1 MNRFALENEK
11 EYRVTALASA
21 SAVCA
26 LLFFLLLYIR
36 LWQSVPEPPPIEY
49 VDVNF
54 GTDLVGSGSIQTYN
68 KASDSKNTEDVKKEE
83 DKPNPKVT
91 TTSRVE
97 KTPTA
102 PVPKIVEAK
111 PSKVITEKPDI
122 ASKIESPVTVPEKAD
137 PKKAESTTP
146 KPTPAP
152 PKAEPVAEPK
162 KVDANAL
169 YKRSP
174 SGGSNGTVGKASGIG
189 GNNNGDD
196 ASGVGDKGN
205 PDGNINAKQF
215 YGTPGGTGSG
225 VSLNMAGWRLASSRI
240 AQDNSGE
247 SGVIRFEITV
257 DDRGDVIN
265 VRLKETQLSPTV
277 TEFYKQQVYK
287 LQLVAK
293 GSSAPPRSTGIY
305 TIKIRSN

>member
-1 MNRFALENEK
+1 MNRITLENEK
-11 EYRVTALASA
+11 EYRVTALAGSF
-21 SAVCA
+21 AVCA

-36 LWQSVPEPPPIEY
+36 LWQSIPDPPPIQY

-91 TTSRVE
+91 TTARVE
-97 KTPTA
+97 KTPTS
-102 PVPKIVEAK
+102 PVPKIVDAK
-111 PSKVITEKPDI
+111 PSKVVTEKPDI
-122 ASKIESPVTVPEKAD
+122 ASKVESPVTVPEKAE
-137 PKKAESTTP
+137 PKKVESTTP

-169 YKRSP
+169 YKKAP
-174 SGGSNGTVGKASGIG
+174 AGGSNGTVGKASGVG

-215 YGTPGGTGSG
+215 YGTPGGSGSG
-225 VSLNMAGWRLASSRI
+225 VSLNMAGWRLASNRI

-247 SGVIRFEITV
+247 SGIIRFEITV
-257 DDRGDVIN
+257 NDQGDVTF
-265 VRLKETQLSPTV
+265 VRVKESRVSPTV

-287 LQLVAK
+287 LQLVPK
-293 GSSAPPRSTGIY
+293 GSSAPPKSTGIY
-305 TIKIRSN
+305 TINIRSN

>member
-1 MNRFALENEK
+1 MSRVTLENEN
-11 EYRVTALASA
+11 EYRVTAFAGSF
-21 SAVCA
+21 AVCA

-36 LWQSVPEPPPIEY
+36 LWQSVPDPPPIQLVE
-49 VDVNF
+49 VNF
-54 GTDLVGSGSIQTYN
+54 GTDLIGSGSIQTYN
-68 KASDSKNTEDVKKEE
+68 KANDSKNKEDVKKEE

-97 KTPTA
+97 KTPVS
-102 PVPKIVEAK
+102 PVPKIVNAK
-111 PSKVITEKPDI
+111 VSKVVTEKPDI
-122 ASKIESPVTVPEKAD
+122 ASKIESPVTVPEKAE
-137 PKKAESTTP
+137 PKKVEATTP

-152 PKAEPVAEPK
+152 PKAEPVPEPK

-169 YKRSP
+169 YKKS
-174 SGGSNGTVGKASGIG
+174 SSAGSNGTVGKASGIG

-225 VSLNMAGWRLASSRI
+225 VSLNIAGWRLGSTRLAT
-240 AQDNSGE
+240 DNSGE
-247 SGVIRFEITV
+247 SGKIVFEIKV
-257 DDRGDVIN
+257 DDKGDVIF
-265 VRLKETQLSPTV
+265 VRTKESRVSPTV

-287 LQLVAK
+287 LQLVPK
-293 GSSAPPRSTGIY
+293 GSAAPALSTGTY
-305 TIKIRSN
+305 TINIRSN

>member
-1 MNRFALENEK
+1 MSRVTLENEN
-11 EYRVTALASA
+11 EYRVTAFAGSF
-21 SAVCA
+21 AVCA

-36 LWQSVPEPPPIEY
+36 LWQSVPDPPPIQLVE
-49 VDVNF
+49 VNF
-54 GTDLVGSGSIQTYN
+54 GTDLIGSGSIQTYN
-68 KASDSKNTEDVKKEE
+68 KANDSKNKEDVKKEE

-97 KTPTA
+97 KTPVS
-102 PVPKIVEAK
+102 PVPKIVDAK
-111 PSKVITEKPDI
+111 VSKVVTEKPDI
-122 ASKIESPVTVPEKAD
+122 ASKIESPVTVPEKAE
-137 PKKAESTTP
+137 PKKVEATTP

-152 PKAEPVAEPK
+152 PKAEPVPEPK

-169 YKRSP
+169 YKKGS

-225 VSLNMAGWRLASSRI
+225 VSLNISGWRLGSTRLAT
-240 AQDNSGE
+240 DNSGE
-247 SGVIRFEITV
+247 SGKIVFEIKV
-257 DDRGDVIN
+257 DDKGDVTF
-265 VRLKETQLSPTV
+265 VKVKETRLSPTV

-287 LQLVAK
+287 LQLVQKA
-293 GSSAPPRSTGIY
+293 SVAPPISTGIY
-305 TIKIRSN
+305 TINIRSN